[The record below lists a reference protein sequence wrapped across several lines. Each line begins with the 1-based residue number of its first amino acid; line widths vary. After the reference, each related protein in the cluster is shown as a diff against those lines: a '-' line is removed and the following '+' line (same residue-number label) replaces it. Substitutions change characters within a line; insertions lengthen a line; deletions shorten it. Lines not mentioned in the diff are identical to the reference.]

1 MIPLRDSVP
10 SHHTPFINYILIAL
24 CSLAFYAQISSGDG
38 GQEIIERYGMVP
50 LRLTSPEAPATT
62 LVREAYQTPVG
73 IVVQE
78 RRRELYQPPIDPWL
92 TLITCIFLHG
102 GWMHFIGNMW
112 FLFIFGDNVEDRFG
126 HIGYLIMYLGTG
138 VAAGLCHLL
147 TNAAS
152 PVPTIGASGAIAGV
166 MGAYALLY
174 PHARV
179 YAVLPLFIFF
189 KTFVLPA
196 PIFLGIWF
204 IFQIVNGMLAVGAST
219 GVAWWAHIGGFAAGL
234 VVAIIVQVT
243 GFGRTETTED
253 TQTHRF

>member
-10 SHHTPFINYILIAL
+10 ARSTPFINYLLILT
-24 CSLAFYAQISSGDG
+24 CTLAFYAQVSSGDG
-38 GQEIIERYGMVP
+38 GREIIERYGMVP
-50 LRLTSPEAPATT
+50 LRLSDPGAPVTLQAREIVQTST
-62 LVREAYQTPVG
+62 G
-73 IVVQE
+73 IVVHE
-78 RRRELYQPPIDPWL
+78 RTRVLAEPTVDPWL
-92 TLITCIFLHG
+92 TILTCIFLHG

-126 HIGYLIMYLGTG
+126 HIGYLLMYLGTG
-138 VAAGLCHLL
+138 VVAGLAHMI
-147 TNAAS
+147 TNTAS

-179 YAVLPLFIFF
+179 FAVLPLFIIF

-204 IFQIVNGMLAVGAST
+204 AFQILNGMLEMGAST

-234 VVAIIVQVT
+234 VAAIIVQVT
-243 GFGRTETTED
+243 GWGRPEAAHD
-253 TQTHRF
+253 DAPHRF